1 MEINELRDILNGY
14 FGWNKAR
21 LTCFACMLVSLFKVR
36 TVNLSELACGFE
48 SDATIE
54 SRYKRI
60 KRFFR
65 EFTISFTVVSGWVM
79 AFFDFKHAPLHLSI
93 DRTNWQWG
101 KQDINILMLSIAYKG
116 IAIPLMWDLLPKRGN
131 SNTAERIALLERF
144 IAQFGK
150 EKIACLLADREFVG
164 NEWFAWLRNEGI
176 SFCIRIKS
184 NTQAS
189 NSLGLDVNVDALFY
203 DLKPGEQRRLRGER
217 RLWKQKVW
225 LSALRLADS
234 ELLIVATDKEVD
246 SPIELYG
253 RRWEIETLF
262 SCLKSRGFNF
272 EDTHITKPERISKLI
287 ALLSIGFCWAYKVG
301 EWRNEQKAIK
311 IKKHGRKEVSI
322 FRYGLDFLRDVALNT
337 KQNTLGLIGQV
348 IAFLS
353 IKSPPEKLI

>member
-176 SFCIRIKS
+176 V
-184 NTQAS
+184 
-189 NSLGLDVNVDALFY
+189 SL
-203 DLKPGEQRRLRGER
+203 K
-217 RLWKQKVW
+217 
-225 LSALRLADS
+225 
-234 ELLIVATDKEVD
+234 IV
-246 SPIELYG
+246 ILG
-253 RRWEIETLF
+253 
-262 SCLKSRGFNF
+262 
-272 EDTHITKPERISKLI
+272 SK
-287 ALLSIGFCWAYKVG
+287 
-301 EWRNEQKAIK
+301 R
-311 IKKHGRKEVSI
+311 
-322 FRYGLDFLRDVALNT
+322 VALC
-337 KQNTLGLIGQV
+337 KHKGLGRERPKRDWLNQPRR
-348 IAFLS
+348 S
-353 IKSPPEKLI
+353 WYSSPALETFE